1 MSNLLSTFTSGKAVR
16 GDLVLIHAFP
26 LDHRLWQHLLDNP
39 PDGFRV
45 IAIDLPGFGSSSID
59 LVGGRDGYDM
69 DAIAGLI
76 AETAKSCGV
85 VRAVFG
91 GCSMGGY
98 ACFAVLRSFPE
109 MISGLLLSDTR
120 ATADSDSAREG
131 RMAVIEAVENSGI
144 SAVAGSMPDRLLG
157 ETTLRGN
164 PELVEK
170 VRSIITDQSAD
181 AVIGALAAMARR
193 RDSSDL
199 LGTIDVPA
207 TVVLGSE
214 DALVTLDEAEDLAA
228 AIPGCELE
236 VLESVGHLPALE
248 APRDF
253 AKIVSRLTGRVS
265 SP

>member
-1 MSNLLSTFTSGKAVR
+1 MSNLLSTFTSGEALR

-26 LDHRLWQHLLDNP
+26 LDHRLWQHMLDSP

-45 IAIDLPGFGSSSID
+45 IAMDLPGFGSSSID
-59 LVGGRDGYDM
+59 LAGGRDGYDM
-69 DAIAGLI
+69 DAIADLI

-85 VRAVFG
+85 EEAVFG

-109 MISGLLLSDTR
+109 MVSGLLLSDTR
-120 ATADSDSAREG
+120 ATADSNTAREG
-131 RMAVIEAVENSGI
+131 RMAVIEAVERAGI

-157 ETTLRGN
+157 DTTLKTK
-164 PELVEK
+164 PELVEE
-170 VRSIITDQSAD
+170 VRSIITDQSPD

-199 LGTIDVPA
+199 LAAIDVPA
-207 TVVLGSE
+207 TVVVGSE
-214 DALVTLDEAEDLAA
+214 DALVTVEEAEGLAA

-248 APRDF
+248 APDEF
-253 AKIVSRLTGRVS
+253 AEIVGRLVGRVS